1 MIPAL
6 PRLPLPRLPWPPLS
20 PRRLGPDHWPW
31 LPPWLRHLPGAAQRR
46 RALLALSL
54 ALLCFLL
61 RPWPPFQA
69 LPGWLVGALGIWAT
83 FELLR
88 WGWRPV
94 RWR

>member
-1 MIPAL
+1 
-6 PRLPLPRLPWPPLS
+6 
-20 PRRLGPDHWPW
+20 
-31 LPPWLRHLPGAAQRR
+31 
-46 RALLALSL
+46 L